1 MRIFQPFCLFL
12 VGLFLSLLIIGC
24 QSRPT
29 PTPQPTPTENV
40 VVVVITSTTQP
51 TLAPTETLEAT
62 ITPLA
67 TFTPIGLNS
76 PTPTRRA
83 TATPAPIRTIGA
95 TNTPKAVASA
105 TPVPPTATPLP
116 DKYSAPL
123 GISPTT
129 GDSNS
134 EGAEI
139 QFKYLAVGPLRGN
152 ECYLLHVQMVSAS
165 GNVPPAGD
173 DFLDTKNC
181 ASQSPPGTRLVF
193 VLNRPKFGSPT
204 FGGIEQ
210 LAQNL
215 GATVPFRLQWYVRV
229 VQNNG
234 FGPDGVHYNTIPLS
248 SNSATLESEFWP

>member
-1 MRIFQPFCLFL
+1 MRSLQAFCLFL
-12 VGLFLSLLIIGC
+12 VGLFFGLLIVGC

-29 PTPQPTPTENV
+29 PTPEPTPTENV
-40 VVVVITSTTQP
+40 VVVVVTSTTQP

-83 TATPAPIRTIGA
+83 TTTPVPIRTAVA
-95 TNTPKAVASA
+95 TNTPKAPASA
-105 TPVPPTATPLP
+105 TQVPPTATPAP
-116 DKYSAPL
+116 DKYAAPIA
-123 GISPTT
+123 ISPAT
-129 GDSNS
+129 GDSNN
-134 EGAEI
+134 ERAEI

-152 ECYLLHVQMVSAS
+152 ECYLLHVQMASAS

-173 DFLDTKNC
+173 DFMDTSNC
-181 ASQSPPGTRLVF
+181 ADQGPIGARLTF
-193 VLNRPKFGSPT
+193 VLNRPKFRSPT

-210 LAQNL
+210 QAQNL
-215 GATVPFRLQWYVRV
+215 GATVPFKLQWYVRV

-234 FGPDGVHYNTIPLS
+234 FGADGVHYNTIPLS
-248 SNSATLESEFWP
+248 PNSATLESEFWP